1 MEGDTKRWLKVTVIA
16 AGAVGLAG
24 AVAALLVRDQIQRRQ
39 RDLFHPS
46 ALRRMAALEHVSRQK
61 GSVDTLNLLKDYI
74 AWEPRR
80 LLRNR
85 ARALL
90 ERMGEEVTENHRIS
104 ATSSPP
110 YSEMTP

>member
-1 MEGDTKRWLKVTVIA
+1 MQGDTKRWVKVTIVA
-16 AGAVGLAG
+16 AGAVGVVG
-24 AVAALLVRDQIQRRQ
+24 TMAALLVRDQIQRRQ

-61 GSVDTLNLLKDYI
+61 GSVDSLNLLKDYI

-90 ERMGEEVTENHRIS
+90 ERMGEEVTESHRI
-104 ATSSPP
+104 THSPP
-110 YSEMTP
+110 LSLNDVPS

>member
-1 MEGDTKRWLKVTVIA
+1 MQGETKRWLKVTAID
-16 AGAVGLAG
+16 AGAVGVVG
-24 AVAALLVRDQIQRRQ
+24 TVAALLVRDQIQRRQ

-46 ALRRMAALEHVSRQK
+46 ALRRMAALEHVSRQR
-61 GSVDTLNLLKDYI
+61 GSVDSLNLLKDYI

-90 ERMGEEVTENHRIS
+90 ERMGEEVTQSHRTSGAS
-104 ATSSPP
+104 AVS
-110 YSEMTP
+110 YGDMTP